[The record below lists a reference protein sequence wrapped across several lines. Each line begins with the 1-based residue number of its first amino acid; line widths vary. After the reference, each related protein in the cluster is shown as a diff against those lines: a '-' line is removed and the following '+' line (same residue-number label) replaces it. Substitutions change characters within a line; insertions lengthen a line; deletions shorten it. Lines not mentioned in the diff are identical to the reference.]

1 MSDDPREVAYDEYY
15 TPEIKPHSIEKIR
28 LHNRYAGLFSTAMHR
43 KWPQRAYVG
52 LYSGPGH
59 AQLARTN
66 RTLETSAL
74 GVLRLPHRFT
84 HYIYVDQDERC
95 VQALQAR
102 SLPLRTGVEPTIIH
116 ADVNECAEQVRQSLP
131 SFSKNRGLL
140 SFCFVDPF
148 DLGIRFDTIRELGK
162 LKMDFLVLL
171 MLGVDGRR
179 NFQQYLD
186 DSTSTRI
193 GDLIDSP
200 DWRTAYLPH
209 VKPIRFLLTRFDE
222 AMQRI
227 GYLSATDD
235 LHPIRI
241 AGMGVL
247 QYVLAFYSKDEL
259 GQRFWRDTRST
270 LSSQLS
276 LL

>member
-1 MSDDPREVAYDEYY
+1 
-15 TPEIKPHSIEKIR
+15 
-28 LHNRYAGLFSTAMHR
+28 
-43 KWPQRAYVG
+43 
-52 LYSGPGH
+52 
-59 AQLARTN
+59 
-66 RTLETSAL
+66 
-74 GVLRLPHRFT
+74 
-84 HYIYVDQDERC
+84 
-95 VQALQAR
+95 
-102 SLPLRTGVEPTIIH
+102 
-116 ADVNECAEQVRQSLP
+116 
-131 SFSKNRGLL
+131 LL

-148 DLGIRFDTIRELGK
+148 DLRLRFDTIRELGQ

-193 GDLIDSP
+193 GDLIDCP
-200 DWRTAYLPH
+200 GWRTEYQPH
-209 VKPIRFLLTRFDE
+209 VRPIRFLLSKFDE

-235 LHPIRI
+235 LHPVRI

-247 QYVLAFYSKDEL
+247 QYVLAFYSKSEL

-270 LSSQLS
+270 LAPQLS
-276 LL
+276 FL

>member
-1 MSDDPREVAYDEYY
+1 V
-15 TPEIKPHSIEKIR
+15 
-28 LHNRYAGLFSTAMHR
+28 
-43 KWPQRAYVG
+43 
-52 LYSGPGH
+52 
-59 AQLARTN
+59 ARTE
-66 RTLETSAL
+66 RIIETSAL

-84 HYIYVDQDERC
+84 HYVYVDQDERC
-95 VQALQAR
+95 IQALEAR
-102 SLPLRTGVEPTIIH
+102 SKPLRTGVDITIIN
-116 ADVNECAEQVRQSLP
+116 ADVNDCAEQVRSALP
-131 SFSKNRGLL
+131 PFNKERGSL

-148 DLGIRFDTIRELGK
+148 DLRLRFDTIRELGQ

-193 GDLIDSP
+193 GDLIDCP
-200 DWRTAYLPH
+200 GWRTEYQPH
-209 VKPIRFLLTRFDE
+209 VRPIRFLLSKFDE

-235 LHPIRI
+235 LHPVRI

-247 QYVLAFYSKDEL
+247 QYVLAFYSKSEL

-270 LSSQLS
+270 LAPQLS
-276 LL
+276 FL